1 MENTQ
6 QEQQLSP
13 EEIAV
18 KKKEMLDFY
27 RDSMIYLNA
36 QSAYEEVL
44 LKLDEIR
51 FKRAQI
57 QMQYAMM
64 SQQMAEEDESE
75 EEEAPAKE
83 RTLKKK

>member
-36 QSAYEEVL
+36 QSEYEEVL

-75 EEEAPAKE
+75 EEAPAKE